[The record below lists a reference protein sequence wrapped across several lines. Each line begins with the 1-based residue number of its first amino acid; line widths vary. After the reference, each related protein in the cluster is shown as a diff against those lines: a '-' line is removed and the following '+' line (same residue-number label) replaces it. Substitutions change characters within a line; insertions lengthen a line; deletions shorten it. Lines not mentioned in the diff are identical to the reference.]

1 MLNNARR
8 GVWVVLICL
17 LLGKS
22 NALCAFSETELEA
35 LQDIYVTTSG
45 QNWVWPP
52 DTAGIPW
59 NFTGNDVNPCL
70 ANWQGV
76 NCTYAGDS
84 CYVNALTLR
93 SHNMVGPLP
102 SSIEQLSSLT
112 ILDLSGNFLSNTIPS
127 AVGNLV
133 ELRLVRLELNRLS
146 GTIPA
151 SLGYLS
157 ELYEVDMG
165 FNSLS
170 GTLPDSFSRLSALKG
185 LDYGINSITGT
196 LPTWFGTLTQLQYID
211 GEKNLLTGTIPEEI
225 GQLTVLR
232 AIQLYN
238 NYLTGPLPDIFAT
251 LAELTSVQLEFNGLS
266 GSLPPSLVQAQ
277 SLTYMYLFHNDIT
290 GTLPGMLGT
299 MPLLYDLQLY
309 NNLLSGPLPAGLANA
324 PKLANIDLHRN
335 HLSGALSGALQLPLS
350 LLDIDLGENWLTGT
364 LPTSLSRLIHL
375 NELQL
380 QDNQL
385 TGSLDGVF
393 NASLLSSLT
402 IIQVSGNELTGSLP
416 AALFQLPNL
425 QVFGAVGNCFEGPLP
440 VTSMCASTTLR
451 VLALDG
457 LRSASTCQRKL
468 FPGISSS
475 HVITRPFSGGVAA
488 CLLQIPNLITLHL
501 SGNGLTGTVPNICST
516 PTALPP
522 SLIDLSLSHNA
533 LTGTIPKCIQE
544 RHWLNLDLSYNRL
557 TGTLD
562 PAFAANS
569 SIIDAKRVITSTT
582 LTIDNNRLSGRIPGG
597 VNGYENLTMLTS
609 NLFSCALDKSD
620 LPTADKDRLN
630 YQCGSDYLNLPYY
643 VWLALAVVLVTVVST
658 AWWGEKGAVSN
669 TNCVPATWRQSLQ
682 SAVTWIQVGFTATED
697 TRSNSDCPGVHAAYH
712 AVLHDFNKVAAIAAL
727 CAVFT
732 VLVLLPLYVGLSSQY
747 STVTHKYAWIVSAA
761 YLSGVPPGV
770 TVLVVLL
777 VLMLTFLFTWRHAC
791 AHAGPVRGLHSER
804 STSGPSCADQ
814 QLSDKQPTSG
824 TPVVRTADERVA
836 ATTLSF
842 ATRTAVYVT
851 YVAVNFA
858 VVAGVN
864 TAYVY
869 VALNQR
875 GAAFIAAQILLSLF
889 KLLWNKFGGVYLVRY
904 VTSRMTVY
912 DDTAFGRG
920 FEQLKVFVALCNNI
934 AIPCLVVAIT
944 SPDCFYHAFTA
955 APEVTSSYEYKQC
968 YTYEPVSHGCTSF
981 VMKTGTTGYSPPF
994 AYSYQCSASFVTYY
1008 APAFLYLC
1016 LTATFLSP
1024 LAQGLMYV
1032 LHRRAAT
1039 APGSL
1044 WYRLLNILLPP
1055 SLKPLPSQDSSNS
1068 TDAPANLVTP
1078 AHNPFQPYFDAAVLQ
1093 VNLVTYLALILTFG
1107 AVFPPLSAA
1116 LVLTVAAVLC
1126 STRLKIG
1133 RLLTL
1138 SVDNR

>member
-1 MLNNARR
+1 
-8 GVWVVLICL
+8 VVVICL
-17 LLGKS
+17 LLGKL

-35 LQDIYVTTSG
+35 LQDIYVATSG

-84 CYVNALTLR
+84 CYINALTLR

-133 ELRLVRLELNRLS
+133 DLRLLRLELNRLS

-151 SLGYLS
+151 SLGDLN
-157 ELYEVDMG
+157 ELYEIDMG

-170 GTLPDSFSRLSALKG
+170 GTLPDSLSRLSALKG

-196 LPTWFGTLTQLQYID
+196 LPTWFGKLTQLQYID

-225 GQLTVLR
+225 GQLAVLR
-232 AIQLYN
+232 VIQLYN

-251 LAELTSVQLEFNGLS
+251 LPELTSIQVEFNRLS

-277 SLTYMYLFHNDIT
+277 CLTYMYLFHNDIT

-324 PKLANIDLHRN
+324 PKLANIDLHHN
-335 HLSGALSGALQLPLS
+335 HLSGSLSGALQLPLS

-416 AALFQLPNL
+416 ATLFQLPNL

-440 VTSMCASTTLR
+440 ITSMCASTTLR

-468 FPGISSS
+468 FPGLSSS

-533 LTGTIPKCIQE
+533 LTGTIPMCIQE

-569 SIIDAKRVITSTT
+569 SIIDAKRVITSTA

-597 VNGYENLTMLTS
+597 VNSYANLTMLTS

-620 LPTADKDRLN
+620 LPTADEDRLN

-643 VWLALAVVLVTVVST
+643 VWLALAVVLVTVVSSV
-658 AWWGEKGAVSN
+658 WCGEKRRVSN
-669 TNCVPATWRQSLQ
+669 THCVPATWRQLLQ
-682 SAVTWIQVGFTATED
+682 SAVACIRVGSTGTGE
-697 TRSNSDCPGVHAAYH
+697 SSSDCPGVHAAYH
-712 AVLHDFNKVAAIAAL
+712 AVLQDFNKLAVVAAL

-732 VLVLLPLYVGLSSQY
+732 VLVLLPLYAGLSSQY

-770 TVLVVLL
+770 TVLVALL
-777 VLMLTFLFTWRHAC
+777 VVVLAFLCMWHHVSYR
-791 AHAGPVRGLHSER
+791 AGLVHTKGSQRT
-804 STSGPSCADQ
+804 TSGLNCADQ

-824 TPVVRTADERVA
+824 TPVVHAADGHVA

-904 VTSRMTVY
+904 VTSQMTVY

-920 FEQLKVFVALCNNI
+920 FELLKVFVALCNNI

-968 YTYEPVSHGCTSF
+968 YTYDPVSFRCTSF

-1044 WYRLLNILLPP
+1044 WYRLLDILLPP

-1068 TDAPANLVTP
+1068 TDAPANVVAP
-1078 AHNPFQPYFDAAVLQ
+1078 VHNPFQPHFDAAVLQ

-1116 LVLTVAAVLC
+1116 LVLTIAAVLC